1 MEQKINKIPLRD
13 FHEPI
18 VQPFAE
24 VLKPDND
31 QAGLETIEMNPATEK
46 QIDEV
51 PQKDVHFAVTQEI
64 LEQNKHMESILI
76 QIRDSLAAIENQ
88 QQEGLVSLS
97 KRMLEYVSLVSRK
110 LFGSSSFASVFS
122 EVIQSRIS
130 NIVSNLSTA
139 SLVTIKLPKIEGG
152 IKDNLVHAIKNTAG
166 KLNIEIIEHADD
178 EKRVEVGWESGKA
191 EFDVEQTVTA
201 VEQQV
206 HKLDTTS

>member
-13 FHEPI
+13 FHEPM

-31 QAGLETIEMNPATEK
+31 QEELEAAESNAVIEEQVDDASH
-46 QIDEV
+46 
-51 PQKDVHFAVTQEI
+51 KDVHFAVTQEI

-88 QQEGLVSLS
+88 QQEGLLSLS

-122 EVIQSRIS
+122 EVIQSKIS
-130 NIVSNLSTA
+130 QIVTNLSTA

-178 EKRVEVGWESGKA
+178 AKRVEVGWESGKA
-191 EFDVEQTVTA
+191 EFDVEQTVAA

-206 HKLDTTS
+206 HELDTTS